1 MADKSVPRL
10 MDKYKKEIVP
20 ALMKKNEYKNIM
32 QVPKI
37 DRITINMGVGEATQ
51 NSKLIDAA
59 VNDLRIITGQQPVV
73 TKAKKSEAG
82 FKLRQGM
89 PIGVKITLRKEK
101 MYEFLDRFI
110 NLALPRVKDFE
121 GVSTKAFDGRGNYT
135 VGIREQ
141 LIFPEIEYDKIE
153 KIMGMSITVVTSANT
168 DQEAKALL
176 EGFGMPFKK

>member
-1 MADKSVPRL
+1 MADKYVPRL
-10 MDKYKKEIVP
+10 MDKYNKEIVP

-51 NSKLIDAA
+51 NTKLIDAA

-89 PIGVKITLRKEK
+89 PIGVKVTLRKEK
-101 MYEFLDRFI
+101 MYEFLDRFV

-153 KIMGMSITVVTSANT
+153 KILGMSITIVTSANT